1 MPRVR
6 AVTRHARRCVVGE
19 DPHWSEV
26 AVNARLAVDARRVGV
41 AVVADSAAEILAVE
55 VHAQAQRVHSLV
67 EVALGGVPVA
77 VALLAFERIF
87 SCVPTPRLLCEPVQ
101 ALVTV
106 DSGCPKN
113 NFITE
118 QNKALCR
125 RSGLNPS
132 SPLSGIFF
140 MNLCQSALDAGE

>member
-6 AVTRHARRCVVGE
+6 AVTGHTRRCVVGE
-19 DPHWSEV
+19 DPDWSEV

-41 AVVADSAAEILAVE
+41 AVVAHAAAEILAVE
-55 VHAQAQRVHSLV
+55 VHAQAQGVHSLV

-77 VALLAFERIF
+77 VALLTFERIF

-106 DSGCPKN
+106 DSSCPKSS
-113 NFITE
+113 E
-118 QNKALCR
+118 QNK
-125 RSGLNPS
+125 GLLRMNF
-132 SPLSGIFF
+132 LNKIYGYVIFF
-140 MNLCQSALDAGE
+140 LRRKKKIEQF

>member
-6 AVTRHARRCVVGE
+6 AVTGHTRRCVVGE
-19 DPHWSEV
+19 DPDWSEV
-26 AVNARLAVDARRVGV
+26 AVDARLAVDARRVGV
-41 AVVADSAAEILAVE
+41 AVVADAAAEILAVE
-55 VHAQAQRVHSLV
+55 VHAQAKGVHSLV

-77 VALLAFERIF
+77 VALLTFERIF

-106 DSGCPKN
+106 DPSCPKN

-118 QNKALCR
+118 QNK
-125 RSGLNPS
+125 
-132 SPLSGIFF
+132 GILG
-140 MNLCQSALDAGE
+140 MNSLKNIYGYVIFLTKKEKN

>member
-1 MPRVR
+1 MTLVK
-6 AVTRHARRCVVGE
+6 AVAETARCCVVGKNS
-19 DPHWSEV
+19 DRPVVSV
-26 AVNARLAVDARRVGV
+26 RASLAVDAGGEGV

-55 VHAQAQRVHSLV
+55 VHAQAQSVHSLV

-113 NFITE
+113 NFITG
-118 QNKALCR
+118 QNKGILRMNTLVNIYGYACR
-125 RSGLNPS
+125 TPNIPSGT
-132 SPLSGIFF
+132 
-140 MNLCQSALDAGE
+140 